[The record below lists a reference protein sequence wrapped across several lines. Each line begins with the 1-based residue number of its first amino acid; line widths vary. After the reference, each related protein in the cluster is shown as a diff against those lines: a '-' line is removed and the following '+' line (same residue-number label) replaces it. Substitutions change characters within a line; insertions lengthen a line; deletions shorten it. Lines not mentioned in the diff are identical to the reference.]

1 MITKEELAKYV
12 ESGKHG
18 VTKHQLIPAVVK
30 NIKKKDVICALH
42 KTYPNTFK
50 SAFRYFKKKEKT
62 EIVNILGVDPSK
74 TSADELA
81 LIQELKP
88 NRKGVS
94 MHQIIDFVETN
105 VAKSKFDKIA
115 LVQKFFPEYY
125 KRAQRYMKRQTQDKI
140 KAFSAAKKATNTVKA
155 AKKA

>member
-1 MITKEELAKYV
+1 MITKEDLGKYV

-18 VTKHQLIPAVVK
+18 VTKHQLIPAVIAHIK
-30 NIKKKDVICALH
+30 NKDVINALH

-50 SAFRYFKKKEKT
+50 SAFRYFKKNMKA
-62 EIVNILGVDPSK
+62 EIIKVLGTDPSK
-74 TSADELA
+74 TSAEELA

-105 VAKSKFDKIA
+105 VANSKFDKII
-115 LVQKFFPEYY
+115 LVQKHFPEYY

-140 KAFSAAKKATNTVKA
+140 KAFSAAKKATKM